1 MQRPLKVKATT
12 SIIAEDGWGGKIM
25 LTREWIKQFRE
36 QATTADIKLWCL
48 TSTGEWRYID
58 NDEEIPKG
66 RVQLQVGFSYF
77 DFYNTK

>member
-1 MQRPLKVKATT
+1 
-12 SIIAEDGWGGKIM
+12 M

-77 DFYNTK
+77 DFYNTNDGQRCLEIGLSDSPWRRGGG